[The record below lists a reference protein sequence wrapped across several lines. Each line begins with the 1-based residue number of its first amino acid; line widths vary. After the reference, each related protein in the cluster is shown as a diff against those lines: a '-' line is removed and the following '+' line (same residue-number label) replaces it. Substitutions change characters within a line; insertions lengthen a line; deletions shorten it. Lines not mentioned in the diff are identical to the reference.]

1 MLLENETMTL
11 ILGGCEITVQATLSA
26 AVCQMIM
33 SPVAMT
39 VYKLIMD
46 LTS

>member
-26 AVCQMIM
+26 AVCHDY
-33 SPVAMT
+33 VT
-39 VYKLIMD
+39 CCYDRL
-46 LTS
+46 